1 MKKDYFDFCYT
12 KYNICKPP
20 EKPPDPEPDKEPPK
34 KKPKFDYEH
43 IESNMKQIIDY
54 YKSIGQKDKAFVLE
68 KVFES
73 ESPEMCAKLKC
84 VIEGKMI
91 KENVMDPIDATAYLL
106 RCDLTQEQYQT
117 TKNLSDAQSAH
128 FLPSYKKVQAEKKN
142 TYPDNMEFSENRAFV
157 PLESLMKK
165 TFDRIMEDPTL

>member
-1 MKKDYFDFCYT
+1 
-12 KYNICKPP
+12 
-20 EKPPDPEPDKEPPK
+20 
-34 KKPKFDYEH
+34 
-43 IESNMKQIIDY
+43 MKQIVDY

-142 TYPDNMEFSENRAFV
+142 IYPDKMEFSENKSNVA
-157 PLESLMKK
+157 LESLMNKI
-165 TFDRIMEDPTL
+165 FARIMKNFSFKSITEKLIEN